1 MKGGFVSKNGY
12 TYTYGYIAIRVR
24 AIGLDV
30 HFGLF
35 VTDTRLIKN

>member
-30 HFGLF
+30 HL
-35 VTDTRLIKN
+35 VYLLQTLD